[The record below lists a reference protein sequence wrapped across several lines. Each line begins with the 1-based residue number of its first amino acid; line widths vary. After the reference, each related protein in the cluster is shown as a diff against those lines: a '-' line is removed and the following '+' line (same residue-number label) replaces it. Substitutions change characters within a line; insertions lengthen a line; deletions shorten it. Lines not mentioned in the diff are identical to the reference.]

1 VATALASISE
11 IDSELARLRTDPDTG
26 EPYQRTSVMTHIA
39 WVPNEWV
46 EAAEDVLAG
55 LADRHPSRTIVLVP
69 DPDGSDE
76 LEADV
81 EVERFPSGQG
91 REIAVETIRVRLCGN
106 RAAAP
111 ASVVEPLLLPDL
123 PVFLRWRGV
132 PPFGTGPFEQLVEVV
147 DRLIVDSTE
156 WPGLPGPYAQLAE
169 IFGRVVVSDI
179 AWARTSRWRPQLAS
193 LWPGIADVRQIE
205 VEGTAAQANLL
216 TGWLRSRLGRHEVE
230 LRHTPSDRLVGVK
243 VDGESAPF
251 PPGDAPD
258 PADLLSDELDTFT
271 RDRVYEDAV
280 RAA

>member
-1 VATALASISE
+1 VATALASISD
-11 IDSELARLRTDPDTG
+11 IDRELARLRVDPDTG
-26 EPYQRTSVMTHIA
+26 EPYQRTSVMTHVA

-55 LADRHPSRTIVLVP
+55 LAERHPSRTIVLVP
-69 DPDGSDE
+69 DPDGDDE
-76 LEADV
+76 LVANVD
-81 EVERFPSGQG
+81 VERFPAGEG
-91 REIAVETIRVRLCGN
+91 REIAMETIRLRLCGK
-106 RAAAP
+106 RAAAA

-132 PPFGTGPFEQLVEVV
+132 PPFGDGPFEQLVDVV

-156 WPGLPGPYAQLAE
+156 WPGLPGPYAQLAQ
-169 IFGRVVVSDI
+169 IFDRVVVSDI

-193 LWPGIADVRQIE
+193 LWPGIGDVKAIE
-205 VEGTAAQANLL
+205 VEGTDAQASLL
-216 TGWLRSRLGRHEVE
+216 AGWLRSRLDHDVE
-230 LRHTPSDRLVGVK
+230 LRHTRSDRLVGVK
-243 VDGESAPF
+243 VDGEPAPF

-258 PADLLSDELDTFT
+258 PADLLSDELDRFT